1 MFLYLFAKLAQIIHP
16 QKGGFWAF
24 YLHNSIIIRN
34 FAVEKKKGDYSEQKG
49 AVYSEQRGAVYSEQ
63 RGAVYSD
70 QSTS

>member
-1 MFLYLFAKLAQIIHP
+1 MFLYLFAKLAQITHP

-49 AVYSEQRGAVYSEQ
+49 AVYSDQRG
-63 RGAVYSD
+63 GAVYSD